1 MHSACLVAEPGPSA
15 EAAFGGP
22 RRGAVASVS
31 PLLRFTPVSG
41 WHCLF
46 KGKFQR
52 KQIKSE

>member
-1 MHSACLVAEPGPSA
+1 MVPVCGQSPVLLQRRHL
-15 EAAFGGP
+15 EAP
-22 RRGAVASVS
+22 PRGAVASVS

>member
-1 MHSACLVAEPGPSA
+1 MVPVGGQRLVLLQRLPS
-15 EAAFGGP
+15 EAP
-22 RRGAVASVS
+22 RGTGVPMS
-31 PLLRFTPVSG
+31 PVLRFTPSCG